1 MHDENLFILYNIP
14 TCIPEFAVI
23 QYEYKENCLTSRS
36 SMVSKA
42 SNPKNAD
49 NVKARVLHVM
59 NVNHTKDG

>member
-14 TCIPEFAVI
+14 TCIPEFVVI
-23 QYEYKENCLTSRS
+23 QYEYKENCPTGRS
-36 SMVSKA
+36 SMVSGA
-42 SNPKNAD
+42 SSRNAD